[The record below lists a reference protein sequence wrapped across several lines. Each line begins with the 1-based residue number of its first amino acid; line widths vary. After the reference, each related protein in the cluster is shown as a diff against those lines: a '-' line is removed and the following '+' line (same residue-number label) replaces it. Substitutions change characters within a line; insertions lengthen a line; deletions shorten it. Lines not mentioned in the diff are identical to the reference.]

1 MTRAQAQ
8 ILPAGVRI
16 FRYTNEIKQ
25 LIVAIMMNK
34 LTEFYDVVVVG
45 AGMTGAAAA
54 LGFAQEGMKVALLE
68 KAKPVEFGANST
80 PDVRISAISSAS
92 IELLKQLGAW
102 KHVEAMR
109 SVPYRELETW
119 EEPGSNVIF
128 DAKSLGLPELGFM
141 VENRVLQL
149 ALWRECEQYSN
160 LELVCPATLV
170 NLYQPHGQKH
180 WMVELEDGRVLET
193 KLVVGADG
201 ANSQVRKM
209 AGIGSRGWQYRQS
222 CMLITIQTN
231 QPQQD
236 RTWQQFFP
244 SGPRAFLPLY
254 DNWASLVWYDSPAK
268 IRRLQS
274 MSMEQ
279 LTGAITEAFPERLG
293 EVKAI
298 ASGAFP
304 LTRHHASRYVLD
316 GLVLI
321 GDAAHTINPLAG
333 QGVNLGYRDV
343 DVLLKVIYQARE
355 CVEAWE
361 SLDVLKRYQRRRLP
375 DNLMMQAGMDVF
387 YMAFSENLPGLKM
400 LRNFGLMAAQR
411 AGEAKKL
418 ALKYALGL

>member
-1 MTRAQAQ
+1 
-8 ILPAGVRI
+8 
-16 FRYTNEIKQ
+16 
-25 LIVAIMMNK
+25 MNK
-34 LTEFYDVVVVG
+34 LIESYDVVVVG

-54 LGFAQEGMKVALLE
+54 LGFAQEGMRVALLE
-68 KAKPVEFGANST
+68 KAQPAAFDSQSA
-80 PDVRISAISSAS
+80 PDVRISAISRAS
-92 IELLKQLGAW
+92 VELLEQLGAW
-102 KHVEAMR
+102 QHVKAMR
-109 SVPYRELETW
+109 SAPYRQLETW
-119 EEPGSNVIF
+119 EEPDSNVVF
-128 DAKSLGLPELGFM
+128 DAQSLGLPELGFM

-149 ALWRECEQYSN
+149 ALWQECEKYSN
-160 LELVCPATLV
+160 LDLVCPARLI
-170 NLYQPHGQKH
+170 NLYQSKQQKE
-180 WMVELEDGRVLET
+180 WMLALGDGRTLQA

-222 CMLITIQTN
+222 CMLISIQTQ

-236 RTWQQFFP
+236 KTWQQFFP

-268 IRRLQS
+268 IRRLQG

-279 LTGAITEAFPERLG
+279 LTGAVSEAFPERLG
-293 EVKAI
+293 PITAI

-304 LTRHHASRYVLD
+304 LTRHHASRYVMD
-316 GLVLI
+316 GLALI

-343 DVLLKVIYQARE
+343 DALLKEVVYARE
-355 CVEAWE
+355 YIQPWH

-375 DNLMMQAGMDVF
+375 DNLIMQAGMDVF
-387 YMAFSENLPGLKM
+387 YMAFSEKLPGLKIV
-400 LRNFGLMAAQR
+400 RNLGLMAAQR

>member
-1 MTRAQAQ
+1 
-8 ILPAGVRI
+8 
-16 FRYTNEIKQ
+16 
-25 LIVAIMMNK
+25 MNK
-34 LTEFYDVVVVG
+34 LIESYDVVVVG

-54 LGFAQEGMKVALLE
+54 LGFAQEGMRVALLE
-68 KAKPVEFGANST
+68 KAQPVAFDPQSA
-80 PDVRISAISSAS
+80 PDVRISAISRAS
-92 IELLKQLGAW
+92 VELLEQLGAW
-102 KHVEAMR
+102 QHVKAMR
-109 SVPYRELETW
+109 SAPYRQLETW
-119 EEPGSNVIF
+119 EEPDSNVIF

-149 ALWRECEQYSN
+149 ALWQECEKYSN
-160 LELVCPATLV
+160 LDLVCPAKLI
-170 NLYQPHGQKH
+170 NLYQPKQQKE
-180 WMVELEDGRVLET
+180 WMLALDDGHTLQA

-222 CMLITIQTN
+222 CMLISIQTQ

-236 RTWQQFFP
+236 KTWQQFFP

-268 IRRLQS
+268 IRRLQG

-279 LTGAITEAFPERLG
+279 LTGAISEAFPERLG
-293 EVKAI
+293 PVTAI

-304 LTRHHASRYVLD
+304 LTRHHASRYVMD
-316 GLVLI
+316 GLALI

-343 DVLLKVIYQARE
+343 DALLKEVTYARE
-355 CVEAWE
+355 YIQPWN
-361 SLDVLKRYQRRRLP
+361 SLGVLKRYQRRRLP
-375 DNLMMQAGMDVF
+375 DNLIMQAGMDVF
-387 YMAFSENLPGLKM
+387 YMAFSENLPGLKIF
-400 LRNFGLMAAQR
+400 RNLGLMAAQR

>member
-1 MTRAQAQ
+1 
-8 ILPAGVRI
+8 
-16 FRYTNEIKQ
+16 
-25 LIVAIMMNK
+25 MNK
-34 LTEFYDVVVVG
+34 LIESYDVVVVG

-54 LGFAQEGMKVALLE
+54 LGFAQEGMRVALLE
-68 KAKPVEFGANST
+68 KAQPVAFDPQSA
-80 PDVRISAISSAS
+80 PDVRISAISRAS
-92 IELLKQLGAW
+92 VELLEQLGAW
-102 KHVEAMR
+102 QHVKAMR
-109 SVPYRELETW
+109 SAPYRQLETW
-119 EEPGSNVIF
+119 EEPDSNVVF

-149 ALWRECEQYSN
+149 ALWQECEKYSN
-160 LELVCPATLV
+160 LDLVCPAKLI
-170 NLYQPHGQKH
+170 NLYQPKQQKE
-180 WMVELEDGRVLET
+180 WMLALDDGHTLQA

-222 CMLITIQTN
+222 CMLISIQTQ

-236 RTWQQFFP
+236 KTWQQFFP

-268 IRRLQS
+268 IRRLQG

-279 LTGAITEAFPERLG
+279 LTGAISEAFPERLG
-293 EVKAI
+293 PVTAI

-304 LTRHHASRYVLD
+304 LTRHHASRYVMD
-316 GLVLI
+316 GLALI

-343 DVLLKVIYQARE
+343 DALLKEVTYARE
-355 CVEAWE
+355 YIQPWN
-361 SLDVLKRYQRRRLP
+361 SLGVLKRYQRRRLP
-375 DNLMMQAGMDVF
+375 DNLIMQAGMDVF
-387 YMAFSENLPGLKM
+387 YMAFSENLPGLKIF
-400 LRNFGLMAAQR
+400 RNLGLMAAQR

>member
-1 MTRAQAQ
+1 
-8 ILPAGVRI
+8 
-16 FRYTNEIKQ
+16 
-25 LIVAIMMNK
+25 MNK
-34 LTEFYDVVVVG
+34 LIESYDVVVVG

-54 LGFAQEGMKVALLE
+54 LGFAQEGMRVALLE
-68 KAKPVEFGANST
+68 KAQPVAFDPQSA
-80 PDVRISAISSAS
+80 PDVRISAISRAS
-92 IELLKQLGAW
+92 VELLEQLGAW
-102 KHVEAMR
+102 QHVKAMR
-109 SVPYRELETW
+109 SAPYRQLETW
-119 EEPGSNVIF
+119 EEPDSNVIF

-149 ALWRECEQYSN
+149 ALWQECEKYSN
-160 LELVCPATLV
+160 LDLVCPAKLI
-170 NLYQPHGQKH
+170 NLYQPKQQKE
-180 WMVELEDGRVLET
+180 WMLALDDGRTLQA

-209 AGIGSRGWQYRQS
+209 VGIGSRGWQYRQS
-222 CMLITIQTN
+222 CMLISIQTQ

-236 RTWQQFFP
+236 KTWQQFFP

-268 IRRLQS
+268 IRRLQG

-279 LTGAITEAFPERLG
+279 LTGAISEAFPERLG
-293 EVKAI
+293 PVIAI

-304 LTRHHASRYVLD
+304 LTRHHASRYVMD
-316 GLVLI
+316 GLALI

-343 DVLLKVIYQARE
+343 DALLKEVTYARE
-355 CVEAWE
+355 YIQPWN
-361 SLDVLKRYQRRRLP
+361 SLGVLKRYQRRRLP
-375 DNLMMQAGMDVF
+375 DNLIMQAGMDVF
-387 YMAFSENLPGLKM
+387 YMAFSENLPGLKIF
-400 LRNFGLMAAQR
+400 RNLGLMAAQR

>member
-1 MTRAQAQ
+1 
-8 ILPAGVRI
+8 
-16 FRYTNEIKQ
+16 
-25 LIVAIMMNK
+25 MMNK

-54 LGFAQEGMKVALLE
+54 LGFAQEGLRVALLE
-68 KAKPVEFGANST
+68 KAKPGAFDSQSA
-80 PDVRISAISSAS
+80 PDVRISAISSS
-92 IELLKQLGAW
+92 SVELLKQLGAW
-102 KHVEAMR
+102 QHVESMR
-109 SVPYRELETW
+109 SAPYRALETW

-128 DAKSLGLPELGFM
+128 DAQSLGLPELGFM

-149 ALWRECEQYSN
+149 ALWQECEKYSN
-160 LELVCPATLV
+160 LEIICPAQLI
-170 NLYQPHGQKH
+170 NLSQPKGQKE
-180 WMVELEDGRVLET
+180 WMVELDDNRELQT

-201 ANSQVRKM
+201 ANSQVRKL

-222 CMLITIQTN
+222 CMLITIQTA

-236 RTWQQFFP
+236 KTWQQFFP

-268 IRRLQS
+268 IRRLQA
-274 MSMEQ
+274 MTVEQ
-279 LTGAITEAFPERLG
+279 LNDAVCGAFPERLG
-293 EVKAI
+293 PVSVI

-304 LTRHHASRYVLD
+304 LTRHHANRYVID
-316 GLVLI
+316 GLALI

-343 DVLLKVIYQARE
+343 DALLSVVSRARE
-355 CVEAWE
+355 YLEPWS

-375 DNLMMQAGMDVF
+375 DNLVMQAGMDIF
-387 YMAFSENLPGLKM
+387 YMAFSENIAGLKI
-400 LRNFGLMAAQR
+400 LRNLGLMAAQR